1 MMYVGTS
8 LGRCLRSLLLD
19 EVSADDVLLI
29 ITRTKAKDLEQFLF
43 VVKEYYEDSGFS
55 SRRPEEY
62 DLAVKPWNIVEDL
75 AIHLYEGGKIH
86 QPRNFVGLDSMFL
99 HPDLSQD
106 IWIEVSPKSRNS
118 TPAVVQA
125 YEHYKLLDSLTKDN
139 S

>member
-1 MMYVGTS
+1 MMYIGTS
-8 LGRCLRSLLLD
+8 LGRCLRSILMD
-19 EVSADDVLLI
+19 EVSTADVLLI
-29 ITRTKAKDLEQFLF
+29 VTRTTSKDLEQFLF

-55 SRRPEEY
+55 SRRPLEY

-86 QPRNFVGLDSMFL
+86 QPRNFVGLGSMFL

-106 IWIEVSPKSRNS
+106 IWIEVSPKSRNT

-125 YEHYKLLDSLTKDN
+125 YEHYKLLDSLTKDH

>member
-1 MMYVGTS
+1 M
-8 LGRCLRSLLLD
+8 D
-19 EVSADDVLLI
+19 EVSTADVLLI
-29 ITRTKAKDLEQFLF
+29 VTRTTSKDLEQFLF

-55 SRRPEEY
+55 SRRPLEY

-86 QPRNFVGLDSMFL
+86 QPRNFVGLGSMFL

-106 IWIEVSPKSRNS
+106 IWIEVSPKSRNT

-125 YEHYKLLDSLTKDN
+125 YEHYKLLDSLTKDH